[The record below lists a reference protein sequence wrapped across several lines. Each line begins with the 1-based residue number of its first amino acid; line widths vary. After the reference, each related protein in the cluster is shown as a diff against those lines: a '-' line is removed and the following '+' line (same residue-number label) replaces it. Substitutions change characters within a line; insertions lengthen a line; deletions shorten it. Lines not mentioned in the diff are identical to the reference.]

1 MTIKT
6 PTEIVYEQ
14 FDKNL
19 KSIGVLSMSLKWDGW
34 KRIYLMLTFIPLI
47 AAIFI
52 WNLPL
57 FILTVPVIPLLF
69 FYILYIV
76 DLNIM
81 VRCLVDIQKN
91 LIDDYDLV
99 YDLNQL
105 LDILQDYAKETDFFQ
120 VGKR

>member
-34 KRIYLMLTFIPLI
+34 KRIYVMLTFIPLI

-57 FILTVPVIPLLF
+57 FILTVPIVPLLF

-91 LIDDYDLV
+91 LIDEHDLV

>member
-1 MTIKT
+1 MILKT

-34 KRIYLMLTFIPLI
+34 KRIYVMLTFIPLI

-57 FILTVPVIPLLF
+57 FILTVPIVPLLF

-91 LIDDYDLV
+91 LIDEHDLV